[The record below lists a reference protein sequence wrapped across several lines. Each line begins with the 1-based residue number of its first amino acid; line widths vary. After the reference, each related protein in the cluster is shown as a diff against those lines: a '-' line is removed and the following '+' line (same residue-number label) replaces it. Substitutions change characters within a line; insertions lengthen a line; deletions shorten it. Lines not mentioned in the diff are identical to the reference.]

1 MCPSCGKDVHVGSAG
16 PAGLAQHEGKGPCRK
31 SQAKNE
37 QKRQARTLFDVGLKR
52 AKDIPASMPAAAGL
66 STRNKAP
73 PPVVVIQKAYQ
84 GMEAH
89 HTSSSMV
96 PGQVC
101 RGCERGW
108 ELMTEL
114 KNAEDRMDA
123 TISLGKEGDEISLFG
138 IEKAKGQC
146 MGVDKDEI
154 WEIVNPELD
163 RFLGFGKSA
172 SEIQSLIRRGNM
184 GVTGFREYLTYL
196 VEEGGVAG
204 VMLDGKVER
213 LIDAINEMYIFRVAT
228 ILQCKKLSIIYWNR
242 TPHKDSLTLQRLGE
256 QGSKTNL
263 VNVDSD
269 LMPQMTTSSQLVVVE
284 NHSAM
289 PVDSRHP
296 CPGIRLELP
305 AGVSPYSTYPFKLHD
320 IFSLPWDI
328 HVLNNQMWHHFW
340 PDIAVFGGSRGG
352 GGVRQTLRK
361 KIDPVLFFESWGPL
375 ASTTLAI

>member
-1 MCPSCGKDVHVGSAG
+1 MCPSCGEDVHVGSAG

-31 SQAKNE
+31 SQAKKE

-52 AKDIPASMPAAAGL
+52 AKDIPASMPAAAGS
-66 STRNKAP
+66 STRSKAP

-96 PGQVC
+96 PGQER

-163 RFLGFGKSA
+163 RFLGFGRSVY
-172 SEIQSLIRRGNM
+172 N
-184 GVTGFREYLTYL
+184 Y
-196 VEEGGVAG
+196 
-204 VMLDGKVER
+204 
-213 LIDAINEMYIFRVAT
+213 
-228 ILQCKKLSIIYWNR
+228 
-242 TPHKDSLTLQRLGE
+242 
-256 QGSKTNL
+256 NL
-263 VNVDSD
+263 
-269 LMPQMTTSSQLVVVE
+269 
-284 NHSAM
+284 
-289 PVDSRHP
+289 
-296 CPGIRLELP
+296 
-305 AGVSPYSTYPFKLHD
+305 PF
-320 IFSLPWDI
+320 
-328 HVLNNQMWHHFW
+328 
-340 PDIAVFGGSRGG
+340 
-352 GGVRQTLRK
+352 
-361 KIDPVLFFESWGPL
+361 
-375 ASTTLAI
+375 